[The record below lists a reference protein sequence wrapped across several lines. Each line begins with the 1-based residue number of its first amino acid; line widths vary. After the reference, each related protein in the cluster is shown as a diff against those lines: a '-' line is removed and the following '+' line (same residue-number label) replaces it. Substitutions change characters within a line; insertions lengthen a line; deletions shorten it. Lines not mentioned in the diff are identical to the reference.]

1 MPDLNSTSSTVPESV
16 WNDWQRELQSI
27 GVTNPLVNFERSSYG
42 QIDLA
47 QSHPGGFS
55 QFVAGRAT
63 TLSSLVRD
71 PQSFAAALGAA
82 RRIKNQAEKI
92 SQQFGL
98 DTLGLIAGVT
108 NLQGDGFDLQLPVLI
123 WPIRLT
129 SRGEDYEIELTA
141 AARVNPSLVEA
152 FEACYSVVVD
162 EEHLL
167 KLAAQSTEILP
178 ASVIYYLQGLV
189 VGRATADV
197 QRTLVIA
204 NFTTAPV
211 ELVADMKREST
222 VLLSTLAN
230 HEAFA
235 RLPLIDVAGVETV
248 ADADLTQQRIVAR
261 ALRGENFAVETL
273 PGCGYTQTV
282 INTVSALALDG
293 KRVVISAGRRQTL
306 NELADRFSELGLPGL
321 AVRSSATWLDV
332 IAAISR
338 HEKAQPVDTSQPRT
352 DLAEATAHFQSYTS
366 ALERRDTEFDISI
379 GEVLQRLALLSS
391 MPHAPETGARIE
403 KAFLQ
408 QHQNREPA
416 IALLQRAEE
425 LGEFKFGPE
434 DSAWFQAKF
443 DSPEEVR
450 GAIEKAQA
458 LRDRDFSVLRQKMA
472 EFTERVNFKPADS
485 VEQWGAYL
493 RLFVGIR
500 DTLDRFIA
508 DVFDRPLTEL
518 ITATA
523 SRKETGVGRS
533 QMSGG
538 NRRRLKKLAKE
549 YLRPAMHVADLNLA
563 LRQIQEQREQ
573 WHLYSNSVA
582 APQVP
587 LGLSEV
593 QEIYESFVSD
603 LDRLERHL
611 DSSVSKVPMLRLS
624 LAQLERRFESLVN
637 DTDALNNLEARAAL
651 SAQLAAAGLE
661 PLKRELARLHTP
673 REHIAVEFDLCW
685 WQSILEVL
693 IQRDSTVLNFNA
705 QQIAAIESAFCDAE
719 ATLVDSNA
727 GSVAFALAERWRA
740 AVKHSPKDAESLKS
754 LLKTSK
760 ATLAELPRA
769 AGSLLDSIASVVLV
783 SPFEA
788 PAELAGQQFDVA
800 IIMDAAG
807 STVAENLAV
816 IRRANQLIAFG
827 DEAISSPEG
836 FEIESRLKPIGR
848 EIDSHSVFE
857 AARRAFGFETLRVS
871 YRGSGQTLGALV
883 NREFYQNR
891 IIFEPTPAD
900 FAGHKSHVIE
910 IITEGANANSTY
922 EGATESPEAEV
933 RRVVDLVMLHAGQN
947 PGDSLFVASA
957 SSVHADRIRSLL
969 KKDLTARP
977 ELEPFFDAHGAER
990 FEVVSIA
997 DLAHRIGDR
1006 IIFSVG
1012 FGLTPRGGVSS
1023 DFGQLSLRDGR
1034 RYLTN
1039 TLVSARKQFT
1049 VVSCITAEV
1058 IPSEGMGAGAK
1069 LLRTLLSSAEVASER
1084 TEEPTGDSLLSDLAL
1099 RLKKLGARVDT
1110 SFFAERLPLV
1120 AAYGGK
1126 SAVVMPDWALEG
1138 ETLSEKL
1145 RLRSNLLASLG
1156 WIYIRVHSFE
1166 LFSDPQAV
1174 ALRIAE
1180 QLGMQ
1185 VSQRPQRLFESE
1197 VAFEDTDAAWGD
1209 RPVNNDDRLRGDVP
1223 PHWQ

>member
-1 MPDLNSTSSTVPESV
+1 MPELDSTKPSVPQAV
-16 WNDWQRELQSI
+16 WEAWQRELQSV
-27 GVTNPLVNFERSSYG
+27 GVTNPLINFERSSYG

-92 SQQFGL
+92 SQQFGI
-98 DTLGLIAGVT
+98 DTLGLIAGVA
-108 NLQGDGFDLQLPVLI
+108 NLQGDGFDLQLPILI

-141 AARVNPSLVEA
+141 EARVNPSLVEA
-152 FEACYSVVVD
+152 FSSCYSVQVD
-162 EEHLL
+162 EKHLL
-167 KLAAQSTEILP
+167 ALAAQSTEILP

-189 VGRATADV
+189 LGRATADV

-211 ELVADMKREST
+211 ELVRDMKREST
-222 VLLSTLAN
+222 PLLAALAD
-230 HEAFA
+230 ETSFA
-235 RLPLIDVAGVETV
+235 RLPLIDVQQVETV
-248 ADADLTQQRIVAR
+248 ADADSTQQRIIAR
-261 ALRGENFAVETL
+261 AVRGESFAVETL

-282 INTVSALALDG
+282 LNTVAALVSSG

-306 NELADRFSELGLPGL
+306 NELADRFNDLGLPGL
-321 AVRSSATWLDV
+321 AVRSTSTWLDV

-338 HEKAQPVDTSQPRT
+338 HEKAQPAELSQARA
-352 DLAEATAHFQSYTS
+352 DRAEAASHFEAYQG
-366 ALERRDTEFDISI
+366 ALERRDSEFDISI
-379 GEVLQRLALLSS
+379 GEALQKLAMLSS
-391 MPHAPETGARIE
+391 MPRAPQTNARIE
-403 KAFLQ
+403 KSFLQ
-408 QHQNREPA
+408 QHKNRESA
-416 IALLQRAEE
+416 IALLQRVEE

-443 DSPEEVR
+443 DSADEVR
-450 GAIEKAQA
+450 SAVAMAKR
-458 LRDRDFSVLRQKMA
+458 LRDQEFASLRRHMT

-485 VEQWGAYL
+485 VEQWGVYL

-500 DTLDRFIA
+500 ETLDRFVA

-523 SRKETGVGRS
+523 PRKETGVGRS

-549 YLRPAMHVADLNLA
+549 YLRPGMYVADLNIA
-563 LRQIQEQREQ
+563 LRQVQEQREQ
-573 WHLYSNSVA
+573 WHLYSNAVT

-587 LGLSEV
+587 LGLNDV
-593 QEIYESFVSD
+593 RDVFDSFVSD
-603 LDRLERHL
+603 LDKLERHL
-611 DSSVSKVPMLRLS
+611 DSAVSTVPMLRLS
-624 LAQLERRFESLVN
+624 LAQLEKRLDSLVN
-637 DTDALNNLEARAAL
+637 DSDALNNLEARTE
-651 SAQLAAAGLE
+651 LAAKLNAVGLE

-685 WQSILEVL
+685 WQSVLEIL

-705 QQIAAIESAFCDAE
+705 KQIGAIEAAFCEADAQ
-719 ATLVDSNA
+719 LVSLTA
-727 GSVAFALAERWRA
+727 KAVAHALAERWRA
-740 AVKHSPKDAESLKS
+740 GVQANPQDAENLKA
-754 LLKTSK
+754 LLKTKK
-760 ATLAELPRA
+760 AELAQLPRA
-769 AGSLLDSIASVVLV
+769 AGSLLDSIASVVMV

-788 PAELAGQQFDVA
+788 PAELAGQSFDVA

-807 STVAENLAV
+807 TTVAENLSV
-816 IRRANQLIAFG
+816 LQRATQVIAFG
-827 DEAISSPEG
+827 DDAIASPEG

-848 EIDSHSVFE
+848 EIDSRSIFE
-857 AARRAFGFETLRVS
+857 AAQRGFGFETLRVS
-871 YRGSGQTLGALV
+871 YRGAGQTLGALI

-891 IIFEPTPAD
+891 IVFEPTPAD
-900 FAGHKSHVIE
+900 FEGNKSHTIE
-910 IITEGANANSTY
+910 IITEGANASSTY

-933 RRVVDLVMLHAGQN
+933 HRVVELVLEHARTWPEQ
-947 PGDSLFVASA
+947 SLFVASA
-957 SSVHADRIRSLL
+957 SSVHAERIRSQL
-969 KKDLTARP
+969 KKELVSKP
-977 ELEPFFDAHGAER
+977 ELEQFFDSHGAEK

-1023 DFGQLSLRDGR
+1023 DFGQLSMRDGR

-1039 TLVSARKQFT
+1039 TLVSARKQIT
-1049 VVSCITAEV
+1049 VVSCITADV
-1058 IPSEGMGAGAK
+1058 IPADGVSSGAK
-1069 LLRTLLSSAEVASER
+1069 LLKTLLSSSEDGGHVSN
-1084 TEEPTGDSLLSDLAL
+1084 EANADSLLADLAL
-1099 RLKKLGARVDT
+1099 RLQKLGARVD
-1110 SFFAERLPLV
+1110 SSFAERLPLV
-1120 AAYGGK
+1120 ATHGSS
-1126 SAVVMPDWALEG
+1126 SAVVMPDWALVG
-1138 ETLSEKL
+1138 QTLSEKL
-1145 RLRSNLLASLG
+1145 RLRSDLLKRIG
-1156 WIYIRVHSFE
+1156 WRYIRVHSFE

-1185 VSQRPQRLFESE
+1185 ISQRPQPLFENE
-1197 VAFEDTDAAWGD
+1197 RAFEDTDAAWGD
-1209 RPVNNDDRLRGDVP
+1209 RTENNDDRLRGDVP

>member
-1 MPDLNSTSSTVPESV
+1 MPDLDSTKPAVPDRV
-16 WNDWQRELQSI
+16 WDAWQRELESI

-55 QFVAGRAT
+55 QFVAGGTT

-71 PQSFAAALGAA
+71 PQSFSSALGAA

-92 SQQFGL
+92 SQQFGIE
-98 DTLGLIAGVT
+98 TLGLIAGVT
-108 NLQGDGFDLQLPVLI
+108 NLQGDGFDLQLPILI
-123 WPIRLT
+123 WPIRMT

-141 AARVNPSLVEA
+141 GARVNPSLIAA
-152 FEACYSVVVD
+152 FKSCYSADVD
-162 EEHLL
+162 ENHLL

-189 VGRATADV
+189 VGRATAEV
-197 QRTLVIA
+197 QKTLVIA

-222 VLLSTLAN
+222 GLLAALAD
-230 HEAFA
+230 ESAFA
-235 RLPLIDVAGVETV
+235 RLPLIDVLNVETI
-248 ADADLTQQRIVAR
+248 ADADLVQQRVVAR
-261 ALRGENFAVETL
+261 AIRGDSFAVETL

-282 INTVSALALDG
+282 LNTVAALVRDN
-293 KRVVISAGRRQTL
+293 KRVVISAARRQTL
-306 NELADRFSELGLPGL
+306 NELAERFAALGLPGFV
-321 AVRSSATWLDV
+321 VRSSSTWLDV

-338 HEKAQPVDTSQPRT
+338 HEKAQPA
-352 DLAEATAHFQSYTS
+352 DLNEALNDRAEAAAHFEAYQN
-366 ALERRDTEFDISI
+366 ALQRRDTEFDISVD
-379 GEVLQRLALLSS
+379 EVLQKLALLSS
-391 MPHAPETGARIE
+391 MPRAPETNARIE
-403 KAFLQ
+403 KNFLL
-408 QHQNREPA
+408 QHKNREPA
-416 IALLQRAEE
+416 IELLKKAEE
-425 LGEFKFGPE
+425 LGEFKFGPN

-443 DSPEEVR
+443 DSPEEVAA
-450 GAIEKAQA
+450 AIETAKR
-458 LRDRDFSVLRQKMA
+458 LRNEEFASLRRHMS
-472 EFTERVNFKPADS
+472 EFTQRVNFKPADS
-485 VEQWGAYL
+485 VEQWGTYL

-500 DTLDRFIA
+500 DTLDRFVA

-523 SRKETGVGRS
+523 SRKETGRS

-549 YLRPAMHVADLNLA
+549 YLRPGMHVADLHLA

-573 WHLYSNSVA
+573 WHLYSNSVT

-587 LGLSEV
+587 LGLNDV
-593 QEIYESFVSD
+593 TEIYDSFVED
-603 LDRLERHL
+603 LNRLESHL
-611 DSSVSKVPMLRLS
+611 DPAVTKVAMIRLS
-624 LAQLERRFESLVN
+624 LEQLQSRFDSLVN
-637 DTDALNNLEARAAL
+637 DTDALNNLEARTAL
-651 SAQLAAAGLE
+651 AAQLAGVGLE

-685 WQSILEVL
+685 WQSVLEVL

-705 QQIAAIESAFCDAE
+705 KQISAIESAFCEAE
-719 ATLVDSNA
+719 SKVVSLSAKSLA
-727 GSVAFALAERWRA
+727 WQLAERWRSQVQA
-740 AVKHSPKDAESLKS
+740 NPADAQRLKE

-769 AGSLLDSIASVVLV
+769 AGSLLDSVAAVVLV

-788 PAELAGQQFDVA
+788 PAELDGQNFDVA
-800 IIMDAAG
+800 IILDAAG
-807 STVAENLAV
+807 TTVAENLSV
-816 IRRANQLIAFG
+816 IQRASQLIAFG

-848 EIDSHSVFE
+848 EIQSRSVFE
-857 AARRAFGFETLRVS
+857 AAQRSFGFETLRVS
-871 YRGSGQTLGALV
+871 YRAGGQALGALI

-891 IIFEPTPAD
+891 IVFEPTPAE
-900 FAGHKSHVIE
+900 FAGKKSHSIE
-910 IITEGANANSTY
+910 IIAEGANATSTY

-933 RRVVDLVMLHAGQN
+933 RRVVDLVLDHARTN
-947 PGDSLFVASA
+947 PSESLFVASA
-957 SSVHADRIRSLL
+957 SSVHADRIRAQL
-969 KKDLTARP
+969 KKDLTAHA
-977 ELEPFFDAHGAER
+977 ELEPFFDAHGSEK

-1023 DFGQLSLRDGR
+1023 DFGQLSLSDGR

-1039 TLVSARKQFT
+1039 TLVSARRQIT
-1049 VVSCITAEV
+1049 VVSCMSAAV
-1058 IPSEGMGAGAK
+1058 IPAEGISAGAK
-1069 LLRTLLSSAEVASER
+1069 LLKTLLASSEDGGYSPLE
-1084 TEEPTGDSLLSDLAL
+1084 TTGDSLLADLAT
-1099 RLKKLGARVDT
+1099 RLKKVGARVDV
-1110 SFFAERLPLV
+1110 SFAERLPLV
-1120 AAYGGK
+1120 ASHAGQ
-1126 SAVVMPDWALEG
+1126 SAVVMPDWALTG

-1145 RLRSNLLASLG
+1145 RLRSNLLRSLG
-1156 WIYIRVHSFE
+1156 WNYIRVHSFE

-1185 VSQRPQRLFESE
+1185 VSQRPQPLFEND
-1197 VAFEDTDAAWGD
+1197 VAFEDTDAAWGE
-1209 RPVNNDDRLRGDVP
+1209 RPTDNDDRLRGDVP

>member
-1 MPDLNSTSSTVPESV
+1 MPDLDSTNSSVPQAV
-16 WNDWQRELQSI
+16 WDAWRRELESI
-27 GVTNPLVNFERSSYG
+27 GVTNPLVNFERSSFG

-55 QFVAGRAT
+55 QFVSGRAT

-71 PQSFAAALGAA
+71 PQTFSSALGAA

-92 SQQFGL
+92 SQQFGI

-108 NLQGDGFDLQLPVLI
+108 NLQGDGFDLQLPILI

-129 SRGEDYEIELTA
+129 PRGEDFEIEITA
-141 AARVNPSLVEA
+141 GARVNPSLVDA
-152 FEACYSVVVD
+152 FKACYSAEID
-162 EEHLL
+162 EGHLL

-189 VGRATADV
+189 LGKATADV
-197 QRTLVIA
+197 DRTLVIA

-211 ELVADMKREST
+211 ELVKDMARESAP
-222 VLLSTLAN
+222 LLAALAD
-230 HEAFA
+230 EGAFA
-235 RLPLIDVAGVETV
+235 RLPLCDVHHVDVV
-248 ADADLTQQRIVAR
+248 ADADQTQKRVVAR

-282 INTVSALALDG
+282 LNTVAALARSG

-306 NELADRFSELGLPGL
+306 NELADRFGELGLHGL
-321 AVRSSATWLDV
+321 GVRSSATWLDV

-338 HEKAQPVDTSQPRT
+338 HEKAQPVDVAG
-352 DLAEATAHFQSYTS
+352 AEAERDEAAAHFEAYQS
-366 ALERRDTEFDISI
+366 ALEKRDSEFDVSI

-391 MPHAPETGARIE
+391 MPHAPETNARIE
-403 KAFLQ
+403 KKFLL
-408 QHQNREPA
+408 QHKNRGAA

-443 DSPEEVR
+443 DSAEQVQS
-450 GAIEKAQA
+450 AIAMAKR
-458 LRDRDFSVLRQKMA
+458 LRDQEFASLRRHMT
-472 EFTERVNFKPADS
+472 EFTERVNFRPADS

-493 RLFVGIR
+493 RLFIGIR
-500 DTLDRFIA
+500 ETLDRFVA
-508 DVFDRPLTEL
+508 DVYDRPLTEL

-549 YLRPAMHVADLNLA
+549 YLRPGMHVADLNVA

-573 WHLYSNSVA
+573 WHLYSTAVT

-587 LGLSEV
+587 LGLNEV
-593 QEIYESFVSD
+593 QNVYQSFVSD
-603 LDRLERHL
+603 LGELERHL
-611 DSSVSKVPMLRLS
+611 DEAVSKQPMIRLP
-624 LAQLERRFESLVN
+624 LEALQRRFDSLVD
-637 DTDALNNLEARAAL
+637 DTAALNNLEARTAL
-651 SAQLAAAGLE
+651 AAQLAEVGLE
-661 PLKRELARLHTP
+661 PLKRDLARLHTS

-685 WQSILEVL
+685 WQSVLEIL

-705 QQIAAIESAFCDAE
+705 KQIEAIENAFCEADEKVVSLRASALAYELAQRWRSLVAANSSDAE
-719 ATLVDSNA
+719 
-727 GSVAFALAERWRA
+727 R
-740 AVKHSPKDAESLKS
+740 LKA

-760 ATLAELPRA
+760 ANLAQLPIA
-769 AGSLLDSIASVVLV
+769 AGTLLDSIAPVVMV

-788 PAELAGQQFDVA
+788 PEALKGQTFDIA

-807 STVAENLAV
+807 TTVAENLSV
-816 IRRANQLIAFG
+816 LQRAKQVIAFG
-827 DEAISSPEG
+827 DDAIASPEG
-836 FEIESRLKPIGR
+836 FEIESRIRPIGR
-848 EIDSHSVFE
+848 EINSRSLFDS
-857 AARRAFGFETLRVS
+857 AQRAFGFETLRVS
-871 YRGSGQTLGALV
+871 YRASGQTLGGLI

-891 IIFEPTPAD
+891 IVFEPTPAD
-900 FAGHKSHVIE
+900 FAGKRSHTIE
-910 IITEGANANSTY
+910 IITEGANATTTY

-933 RRVVDLVMLHAGQN
+933 RRVVDLVLEHAGQN

-957 SSVHADRIRSLL
+957 SSSHADRIRALL
-969 KKDLTARP
+969 KKELVARP
-977 ELEPFFDAHGAER
+977 ELEQFFEAHGDEK

-1012 FGLTPRGGVSS
+1012 FGLTPRGGVAN
-1023 DFGQLSLRDGR
+1023 DFGQLSLKEGR

-1039 TLVSARKQFT
+1039 TLVSARRQIT
-1049 VVSCITAEV
+1049 VISCITAEV
-1058 IPSEGMGAGAK
+1058 IPSEGVSPGAR
-1069 LLRTLLSSAEVASER
+1069 LLKTLLSSSADGGHVSLEGER
-1084 TEEPTGDSLLSDLAL
+1084 DSMLADLAM

-1110 SFFAERLPLV
+1110 SFAERLPLV

-1126 SAVVMPDWALEG
+1126 SVAVIPDWSLMG

-1145 RLRSNLLASLG
+1145 RLRSKLLRLIG
-1156 WIYIRVHSFE
+1156 WNTMRVHSFE
-1166 LFSDPQAV
+1166 LFSDPSAV

-1185 VSQRPQRLFESE
+1185 VSQRPQTLFEGE
-1197 VAFEDTDAAWGD
+1197 RAFEDTDAAWGD
-1209 RPVNNDDRLRGDVP
+1209 RPTNNDDRLRGDVP